1 MIKKLTF
8 NKLLF
13 LIVFIICLLIT
24 LIFPTL
30 SSFVVFFS
38 CIFGIIA
45 TNHAKNGKWQT
56 FLFDIISCILYLP
69 ICIKEQY
76 VGELILSIGIIFTNF
91 LCIKEWKRNTHNSFV
106 DVYKINKTELKFI
119 SFLFMICFLIYLA
132 ILNKLKCEFAILNCV
147 STIFF
152 ILGNYFSYRRS
163 ILQFYSLIVYEC
175 AYILLWFLSATDG
188 EPYGIILLL
197 GGIVEL
203 IFDVIAIK
211 KWNKISQLQKTRKC
225 KAYMFEKSV

>member
-1 MIKKLTF
+1 M
-8 NKLLF
+8 
-13 LIVFIICLLIT
+13 
-24 LIFPTL
+24 
-30 SSFVVFFS
+30 FS
-38 CIFGIIA
+38 P
-45 TNHAKNGKWQT
+45 N
-56 FLFDIISCILYLP
+56 
-69 ICIKEQY
+69 
-76 VGELILSIGIIFTNF
+76 
-91 LCIKEWKRNTHNSFV
+91 
-106 DVYKINKTELKFI
+106 
-119 SFLFMICFLIYLA
+119 LFMVMTSRSKNSGGISPLLQKVLSGATPRKKRGAVFGFSSTANGVGIM
-132 ILNKLKCEFAILNCV
+132 ISSIVSGWTFA
-147 STIFF
+147 
-152 ILGNYFSYRRS
+152 YFSLNS